1 MRRVWT
7 CLQHASGKYDRLLPP
22 VLRSRQLATA
32 ADKALSAVSTVD
44 RDNES
49 LLSVVARKVA
59 ERDDLMKRIHSG
71 ANMGKQ
77 SAGFTLI

>member
-1 MRRVWT
+1 M
-7 CLQHASGKYDRLLPP
+7 QHASGKYDRLLPP
-22 VLRSRQLATA
+22 VLRSRQLAVTA
-32 ADKALSAVSTVD
+32 ADKALSAVSTVE

-59 ERDDLMKRIHSG
+59 ERDDLMKRIHLG

>member
-1 MRRVWT
+1 M
-7 CLQHASGKYDRLLPP
+7 QHASGKYDRLLPP

-32 ADKALSAVSTVD
+32 DKALSAVSTVE

-71 ANMGKQ
+71 ANTGKQ